1 MGTTWIV
8 FLCGAKVVMAN
19 CFNERKIAKC
29 KQKCNYVI
37 EILLT
42 FPNYGKPCQKLV
54 YGLFIPKFEK
64 KEKIMNTELI
74 PVQNLIYEIRGK
86 KVMLDFDL
94 ARLYQV
100 ETRALK
106 QAVRRNL
113 ARFPSDFMFT
123 LTRDEHNSLIIRAR
137 SQIVTSEDLQRNQQ
151 TKYMPFAFTE
161 QGVAMLSSVL
171 KSEIAIAANIAI
183 LRAFVRI
190 RDYVMTT
197 SALSSELRELRAK
210 VDLLQLQQEENL
222 GAVNDLSEDVRRDI
236 DSLCIAIGELAEK
249 LEEKKKEPRSKIG
262 F

>member
-1 MGTTWIV
+1 
-8 FLCGAKVVMAN
+8 
-19 CFNERKIAKC
+19 
-29 KQKCNYVI
+29 
-37 EILLT
+37 
-42 FPNYGKPCQKLV
+42 
-54 YGLFIPKFEK
+54 
-64 KEKIMNTELI
+64 MNQELI
-74 PVQNLIYEIRGK
+74 PVQNLINEIRGQ

-94 ARLYQV
+94 AKLYQV
-100 ETRALK
+100 ETKALK

-123 LTRDEHNSLIIRAR
+123 LTQEEFNSLIISPR
-137 SQIVTSEDLQRNQQ
+137 SQSVTSEEEQRNRQ

-183 LRAFVRI
+183 LRAFVKI

-197 SALSSELRELRAK
+197 SALSTELKELRAR
-210 VDLLQLQQEENL
+210 VDLLQIQQEENL

-236 DSLCIAIGELAEK
+236 DSLCIAIGELAER
-249 LEEKKKEPRSKIG
+249 LEEKKKEPRPKIG